1 MKHENKRNMK
11 DIPINKILC
20 RLLAAAAAL
29 VLLLTVIPGFGEGA
43 ETAGAPEQAAP
54 SEYDLLLKKIR
65 SRTPPFDEDRNQL
78 INDLVPLNL
87 SCEDNGIRLEI
98 IAGAVKE
105 QQALFIYSL
114 EDLEGNQINEDT
126 AFPLVD
132 FCLMTPSSGGYSCL
146 DSDQAGPKH
155 TYTAFIQ
162 FDTPADLPEKMT
174 ASISSLQVEHT
185 SDLFIQGMLEKYGSR
200 SDLVDVPEV
209 LERYLKN
216 DDPENPEYYTTEDYR
231 NAGVKVLDYK
241 NPLSVRLHKNLELSG
256 IAVADG
262 KLHVQVHYLENAHR
276 SWPTALHSISSV
288 WVNCGFNGN
297 YMDWGSWKNSVSWA
311 VDRNEYLPDY
321 QEFIF
326 PWNPKE
332 GDRPV
337 IRVQITEIAKEIFGN
352 WNIGI
357 PLADVWKGSVTPAE
371 AAASAAKAAP
381 AADPAPYDWQDEL
394 KARLRGEPA
403 EIRDLVDKLVPLHSV
418 CEREGIRFELI
429 SAAINETAGLAIYS
443 MEDPEGSRINDLSYP
458 IVNVL
463 SPIDDGQTIFPLHYD
478 EAAGKACFATHFK
491 ADGKKAL
498 DTGSAF
504 RLEAPSLDVCRRSG
518 QSILGLLQKYGS
530 RAKLVEVPEIQERY
544 VKSDGPE
551 GTEFYTTEDLR
562 KAGVKVLD
570 FQNPLSVR
578 LHKNLELSGI
588 GVVGGQLHVQVHYID
603 NEHFKADGSRRC
615 PRIEFVDVC
624 RTVNGRD
631 DCIHSWNSDII
642 WNSNKGNWADFQE
655 FIIPWDELAGYR
667 LGIRVYI
674 TELVDVVN
682 GNWTAEVP
690 VQDIWAGDSSQESTD
705 EAKEPAGS
713 AFPVSQD
720 YLTSHL
726 YFSPGCQ
733 ALVKELL
740 PVHRTCESK
749 GIRMEIIAAAM
760 NQANGLVIYSLED
773 LEGNRINEWSEPTPD
788 IQSTK
793 VGMTRSLL
801 DFDES
806 TGKALYYL
814 AYDFEDPGI
823 TDIPAFHLGIMPLDV
838 MRTSER
844 SILGLLQKYGSRAE
858 FTDVPETL
866 SPYPKKTETEP
877 WEYYTIEE
885 YRNEGIRVLDYTKP
899 LSVRLSKDLE
909 LSGIGILD
917 GKLHVQLHYING
929 RWFYVNGIRHPKY
942 GYAHAVRTV
951 NGSEERFF
959 EWNNN
964 LSWDA
969 DGDGQDE
976 FKEFII
982 PWDDPEGTRP
992 GLRISFA
999 ENIEVIDGDWSFE
1012 IPMQEI
1018 WVGEG
1023 GPAGA

>member
-1 MKHENKRNMK
+1 MKREKKQNMK
-11 DIPINKILC
+11 DIPIKKILC

-29 VLLLTVIPGFGEGA
+29 ALLLTVIPGFGEGA

-54 SEYDLLLKKIR
+54 SAAPAESFLSPEAIR
-65 SRTPPFDEDRNQL
+65 SLLRRVPDEEKGIVD
-78 INDLVPLNL
+78 DLVPLNL

-132 FCLMTPSSGGYSCL
+132 FYLMTPSSGSYSCL

-162 FDTPADLPEKMT
+162 FDTPAALPEKIT
-174 ASISSLQVEHT
+174 ASLSSLLVEHT

-262 KLHVQVHYLENAHR
+262 QLHVQVHYLENAHR
-276 SWPTALHSISSV
+276 SWPTSLHSISRV
-288 WVNCGFNGN
+288 WVDFGFYGN
-297 YMDWGSWKNSVSWA
+297 YISRGSWQDSVSWNTNG
-311 VDRNEYLPDY
+311 DLFPEYK
-321 QEFIF
+321 EFIF

-337 IRVQITEIAKEIFGN
+337 IRVQVTEVAKEIFGN
-352 WNIGI
+352 WILDI
-357 PLADVWKGSVTPAE
+357 PLADVRKGSVPSAKAPASE
-371 AAASAAKAAP
+371 AEAAP
-381 AADPAPYDWQDEL
+381 AADPAPWTWQDEL
-394 KARLRGEPA
+394 ESRLRGEPA
-403 EIRDLVDKLVPLHSV
+403 ELQVLAKKLVPVHSV
-418 CEREGIRFELI
+418 CEIEGIRFELI
-429 SAAINETAGLAIYS
+429 SAAINETAGLAVYS
-443 MEDPEGSRINDLSYP
+443 IEDLEGSRINELSYP
-458 IVNVL
+458 IVNVVT
-463 SPIDDGQTIFPLHYD
+463 PMIDEGKAMFPLHDD
-478 EAAGKACFATHFK
+478 EADGKALFATHFK
-491 ADGKKAL
+491 TDGKKAL
-498 DTGSAF
+498 DSGSAF

-570 FQNPLSVR
+570 YQNPLSVR

-615 PRIEFVDVC
+615 PRIEVVDVC

-667 LGIRVYI
+667 LGIKVYI

-682 GNWTAEVP
+682 GNWTAKVP
-690 VQDIWAGDSSQESTD
+690 VQD
-705 EAKEPAGS
+705 
-713 AFPVSQD
+713 
-720 YLTSHL
+720 
-726 YFSPGCQ
+726 
-733 ALVKELL
+733 
-740 PVHRTCESK
+740 
-749 GIRMEIIAAAM
+749 
-760 NQANGLVIYSLED
+760 
-773 LEGNRINEWSEPTPD
+773 
-788 IQSTK
+788 
-793 VGMTRSLL
+793 
-801 DFDES
+801 
-806 TGKALYYL
+806 
-814 AYDFEDPGI
+814 
-823 TDIPAFHLGIMPLDV
+823 
-838 MRTSER
+838 
-844 SILGLLQKYGSRAE
+844 
-858 FTDVPETL
+858 
-866 SPYPKKTETEP
+866 
-877 WEYYTIEE
+877 
-885 YRNEGIRVLDYTKP
+885 
-899 LSVRLSKDLE
+899 
-909 LSGIGILD
+909 
-917 GKLHVQLHYING
+917 
-929 RWFYVNGIRHPKY
+929 
-942 GYAHAVRTV
+942 
-951 NGSEERFF
+951 
-959 EWNNN
+959 
-964 LSWDA
+964 
-969 DGDGQDE
+969 
-976 FKEFII
+976 
-982 PWDDPEGTRP
+982 
-992 GLRISFA
+992 
-999 ENIEVIDGDWSFE
+999 
-1012 IPMQEI
+1012 I